1 MDESILSKYSTT
13 KKKGVPRSE
22 RAEIA
27 DKTAQLI
34 NQDIKK
40 VLGWTR
46 HLQPDQMY
54 RLFQEA
60 SGSPRLWWW
69 NYRQKYAKNNMTKI
83 MEQKL
88 TEFPEFRERKN
99 KNIYLAKWI
108 LKEFGRDIETRDA
121 NGNLEKTFQSL
132 LNKMQSSE
140 KFTLEDFAMFGKN
153 FASRDRDWRDTLKK
167 RVDLRGSD
175 YDDKDELEE
184 QWERRL
190 GYRN

>member
-1 MDESILSKYSTT
+1 MDEAILSKYSTT

-27 DKTAQLI
+27 DKTAQLL

-83 MEQKL
+83 MVEKL
-88 TEFPEFRERKN
+88 TKFPDFRERKN
-99 KNIYLAKWI
+99 RDLFIAKWALRDVEI
-108 LKEFGRDIETRDA
+108 DTKTEDGQWKKISLLDKQKAGQMLTMAEFGRFGTR
-121 NGNLEKTFQSL
+121 
-132 LNKMQSSE
+132 
-140 KFTLEDFAMFGKN
+140 
-153 FASRDRDWRDTLKK
+153 FASIERDWRDTLMKEENK
-167 RVDLRGSD
+167 HLRGSD
-175 YDDKDELEE
+175 YEEKTILEE
-184 QWERRL
+184 KKLMQL
-190 GYRN
+190 GYL